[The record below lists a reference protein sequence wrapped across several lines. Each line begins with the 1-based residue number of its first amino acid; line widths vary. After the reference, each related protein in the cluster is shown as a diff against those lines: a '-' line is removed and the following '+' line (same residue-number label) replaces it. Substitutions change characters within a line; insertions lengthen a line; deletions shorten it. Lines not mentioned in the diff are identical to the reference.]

1 MSGSRHFSS
10 SNSPA
15 WAAGSVAAAAGGAE
29 SVAVSATGKSPDR
42 VPVER
47 LQQAITPA
55 VCEGLR
61 RNGYAVVD
69 GVFGEA
75 AAAALRGEVA
85 ALRRHMH
92 KNHTHLV
99 QGGATG
105 LLEKEH
111 IWEAELLMAE
121 TQVGG

>member
-15 WAAGSVAAAAGGAE
+15 W
-29 SVAVSATGKSPDR
+29 
-42 VPVER
+42 
-47 LQQAITPA
+47 
-55 VCEGLR
+55 
-61 RNGYAVVD
+61 
-69 GVFGEA
+69 
-75 AAAALRGEVA
+75 AALRGEVA